1 MDNIRAGTILTVF
14 INMHVT
20 LGDVII
26 ELLPIFYQP
35 SQ

>member
-26 ELLPIFYQP
+26 ELP